1 MYVLLLLI
9 KNLPKTHMFH
19 SILIPLVMYTISYR
33 LFNIKETTF
42 YVNWY
47 LLYSQ
52 KRRSLLEVKFYSI
65 AEIDWTKRRSGPQV
79 NIFFIFFFSIVS
91 WKVSWNSQFPILS
104 KNLVRPWWCVIYYL
118 LKTILVSRRYAF
130 FKCVET

>member
-19 SILIPLVMYTISYR
+19 SILIPLVMYTISYG

-42 YVNWY
+42 YINWYY

-52 KRRSLLEVKFYSI
+52 KKRSPEVKFYSI
-65 AEIDWTKRRSGPQV
+65 AEID
-79 NIFFIFFFSIVS
+79 
-91 WKVSWNSQFPILS
+91 
-104 KNLVRPWWCVIYYL
+104 
-118 LKTILVSRRYAF
+118 
-130 FKCVET
+130 